1 MKHNNTLHAVRYAL
15 INELYVRLCCCY
27 VLSGP
32 PTDVGI
38 DFFVQTFGPLDEV
51 AMVSEQAAIYRPSTI
66 QSIIAHSLCM
76 VTSIVIDYSN

>member
-1 MKHNNTLHAVRYAL
+1 MYDCV
-15 INELYVRLCCCY
+15 VV

-51 AMVSEQAAIYRPSTI
+51 AMVSELAAHYRSSTME
-66 QSIIAHSLCM
+66 SYYYCSFSLHGFQHCHRLQ
-76 VTSIVIDYSN
+76 

>member
-1 MKHNNTLHAVRYAL
+1 MYDCV
-15 INELYVRLCCCY
+15 VV

-51 AMVSEQAAIYRPSTI
+51 AMVSELAAHYRSSTMECPV
-66 QSIIAHSLCM
+66 IAHSLCM
-76 VTSIVIDYSN
+76 VFSIVIDYSNW